1 MISIVALWILAVL
14 SLTSVGSAHRVSL
27 ELKVTQYELDRL
39 RAGEAAEAGLRRAAF
54 EIQSCWAGLG
64 CEGQG
69 WQDNPEAFREIA
81 LDGATFSVRYRRAGT
96 DAGGG
101 FVFGVRDEERDINVN
116 TASAQVL
123 EMVPGMKRDVVE
135 GILDWRSK
143 SRSLGLDEAFQG
155 FVSLE
160 EIKEVPGVTEDI
172 YRAVQPYLTVY
183 GSGKVNVNTASPEVL
198 TALGMPPAIVGR
210 IEILRGTEGPFGS
223 IDALMDD
230 LEKLGPLTSYEIR
243 ALQFIIDRRMLTT
256 TSTAFHVISEGR
268 SGRASATVDVV
279 LERTEH
285 GDMVAT
291 YWKRT

>member
-135 GILDWRSK
+135 
-143 SRSLGLDEAFQG
+143 G